1 MKEMFEP
8 IFNLHQSF
16 MQMDS
21 VKENARQA
29 AVVAIIHKN
38 DIQNTILLI
47 KRNEYEGAHSG
58 QMAFPGGKQEL
69 SDNDLKVTAIREV
82 KEEVG
87 IDVPYDDLKA
97 MEPVWVMVSN
107 YWVQPYF
114 VVLEEKQ
121 NYVLD
126 KREINRIFEIPVS
139 HFQDSSQLK
148 AHQLTIQNETYW
160 APQFEFEGEVI
171 WGATALFL
179 YQLFHLKIGELTL

>member
-16 MQMDS
+16 MQMES
-21 VKENARQA
+21 VKDNARHA

-38 DIQNTILLI
+38 VDQHTIVLI
-47 KRNEYEGAHSG
+47 KRNEYDGAHSG

-69 SDNDLKVTAIREV
+69 SDQDLKVTAIREV
-82 KEEVG
+82 KEEIG
-87 IDVPYDDLKA
+87 IDVPYEALQA
-97 MEPVWVMVSN
+97 LEPVWVMVSN

-148 AHQLTIQNETYW
+148 AHQLKIQNETYW

>member
-8 IFNLHQSF
+8 IFDLHQNF
-16 MQMDS
+16 MKMET
-21 VKENARQA
+21 VKANARHA
-29 AVVAIIHKN
+29 AVVAIIQKN
-38 DIQNTILLI
+38 ELQDTILLI

-58 QMAFPGGKQEL
+58 QMAFPGGKQEINDL
-69 SDNDLKVTAIREV
+69 DLKVTAIREV
-82 KEEVG
+82 KEEIG
-87 IDVPYDDLKA
+87 IDVPYEALRA

-114 VVLEEKQ
+114 AVLEEKQ

-139 HFQDSSQLK
+139 HFQDNSQVK
-148 AHQLTIQNETYW
+148 AHQLTIQNESYW
-160 APQFEFEGEVI
+160 APKFEFEGEVI

-179 YQLFHLKIGELTL
+179 YQLFHLKIGELKL